1 MVQVVDIPVF
11 ASAVKEET
19 PVMEMMCPV
28 DFDEDAVKVTDTAVA
43 VDRLKDESAMVHDV
57 AVPNGEP
64 TDGLGSDAQRT
75 PTTLQAT
82 GAAAGAAISAW
93 LGSPPP

>member
-28 DFDEDAVKVTDTAVA
+28 DFDEDAVKVTDTVVA
-43 VDRLKDESAMVHDV
+43 VD
-57 AVPNGEP
+57 
-64 TDGLGSDAQRT
+64 
-75 PTTLQAT
+75 
-82 GAAAGAAISAW
+82 
-93 LGSPPP
+93 